1 MKNKINYSPE
11 AIRDL
16 DEIWEYIAFEFY
28 NAEAAER
35 IVNRIMDTVERLE
48 DFAYTGAMLS
58 SIVDI
63 KSDYR
68 YLVCGD
74 YMIFYRVDKNDIYID
89 RVLYG
94 KRNYVRVLFPD
105 TNEQ

>member
-35 IVNRIMDTVERLE
+35 IVNRIMDTVERL
-48 DFAYTGAMLS
+48 
-58 SIVDI
+58 
-63 KSDYR
+63 
-68 YLVCGD
+68 
-74 YMIFYRVDKNDIYID
+74 
-89 RVLYG
+89 
-94 KRNYVRVLFPD
+94 
-105 TNEQ
+105 